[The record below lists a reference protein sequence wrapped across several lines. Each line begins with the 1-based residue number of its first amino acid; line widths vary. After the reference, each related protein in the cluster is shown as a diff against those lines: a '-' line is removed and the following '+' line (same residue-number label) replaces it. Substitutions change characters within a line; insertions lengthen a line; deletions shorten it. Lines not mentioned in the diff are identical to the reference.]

1 MNPQQSASFTS
12 TTSLFSPS
20 LISSSVQAQLPE
32 GYRMRPLEATDY
44 HKGFYDCLA
53 GLTVVGNVSEK
64 AFLQTFETMRRCES
78 VYHTVVIEE
87 LCNQRIVA
95 TGTLIVEQKFLRG
108 CAKAGHI
115 EDIVV
120 HDSQRGKKFGIRLIE
135 QLKHIGTLVG
145 CYKMLLTCAES
156 NEVFYE
162 KSGFK
167 RKDLHM
173 AQYIEPSAP
182 APVQAQ
188 ILPALQTSQQAAM
201 QLPQQ
206 PVQSLQQQQ
215 PLTCAQQAMSVAL
228 PVNNTSDISL
238 SSFSSSSSSSSM
250 SSTTLSTSSASS
262 TTSSSASSTAPSSPS
277 SPSTPTATRAQQPL
291 TINVNVKR
299 NANGHGVPLEPLSA
313 SVMEAIFVN

>member
-1 MNPQQSASFTS
+1 MNPQQPASFTS

-173 AQYIEPSAP
+173 AQYIEPSASASASAP

-215 PLTCAQQAMSVAL
+215 PLTS
-228 PVNNTSDISL
+228 
-238 SSFSSSSSSSSM
+238 
-250 SSTTLSTSSASS
+250 SS